1 MTLKELVGQSKSSIN
16 KKFIIFLDLEL
27 LNEVIKPLHNPSGG
41 SWNVLVVDKLAMKM
55 LSACCKMHDIMDEGI
70 TIVED
75 LNKRREPLTSLDA
88 IYLIAPTKESVDK
101 LIADFSGRNQY
112 KRAHVFFT
120 EACPDQL
127 FTTLTRSAVK
137 SYIKTLKEI
146 NVSS

>member
-1 MTLKELVGQSKSSIN
+1 
-16 KKFIIFLDLEL
+16 
-27 LNEVIKPLHNPSGG
+27 
-41 SWNVLVVDKLAMKM
+41 
-55 LSACCKMHDIMDEGI
+55 MDEGI

-88 IYLIAPTKESVDK
+88 IYLIAPTKESIEK

-127 FTTLTRSAVK
+127 FTTLTKSPVK
-137 SYIKTLKEI
+137 NYIKTLKEI
-146 NVSS
+146 NVAFTPYESQVYVLDSPDTFFLYYNPQRQGSLTTNLERIAEQIATVCATLGEYPAIR